1 MESIFKLIQ
10 PFYPWLFFLA
20 VIFVF
25 YKLFSW
31 AKNKKTRA
39 LVFGILTQMFM
50 PDPYVERTVQ
60 VVQEDKKESKQ
71 AEDDS
76 GDPKLN

>member
-1 MESIFKLIQ
+1 MNLLLELVE
-10 PFYPWLFFLA
+10 PFYSWLFFL
-20 VIFVF
+20 VLMFIFN
-25 YKLFSW
+25 KLFLW
-31 AKNKKTRA
+31 AKNKKTGA

-76 GDPKLN
+76 GDPKLD

>member
-1 MESIFKLIQ
+1 MSTVIDFLQ
-10 PFYPWLFFLA
+10 PFYAWLYFL
-20 VIFVF
+20 VIILIFV
-25 YKLFSW
+25 KLFGW
-31 AKNKKTRA
+31 AKNKKTGA
-39 LVFGILTQMFM
+39 LVFGILIQMFT